1 MEFLLQAIPYILV
14 SLVAVTLL
22 CTVGAIASRKFQ
34 FNFVYLSLFSY
45 VIYIFIGYFVSS
57 KANLSTAFLAS
68 LIVGFYDATVA
79 WKLCIKLNANMGL
92 ESEQIKNLTTNKAL
106 IIMLFMAPF
115 FTFIGYVFT

>member
-1 MEFLLQAIPYILV
+1 MESLLQAIPYILF

-22 CTVGAIASRKFQ
+22 CTVGAITSRKFQ
-34 FNFVYLSLFSY
+34 FNFAYLSLFSY
-45 VIYIFIGYFVSS
+45 VIYILIGYFVSL

-92 ESEQIKNLTTNKAL
+92 ESEQIKNLTTSKAL

-115 FTFIGYVFT
+115 FTFIGYMFT